1 VLYTPFVK
9 ELHGK
14 RNWLTWASKFWHFLN
29 VETFPM
35 EDSTV
40 DTFFKL
46 QTQTVS
52 LDKYENL
59 LRRYRSFADAH
70 RGWLP
75 RLREIDGGQAW
86 SDIKLWD
93 KVCYG
98 IAEANKLSVNAR

>member
-1 VLYTPFVK
+1 
-9 ELHGK
+9 
-14 RNWLTWASKFWHFLN
+14 
-29 VETFPM
+29 M

-59 LRRYRSFADAH
+59 LRRYRSFAYAH